1 MMILTSTGCD
11 LTNMWNQLP
20 ILQVNGVQLSTRG
33 ATMDETHRQQG
44 WWQSQIQDSTRPT
57 REMDYYSYKS
67 TERNH
72 QSENK
77 QFRAGSYLWISN
89 TNNQGWCQ
97 RRLEVS
103 TLCIPTTLAMLKKS
117 RGQGKQQRQLGVS
130 QNSGN
135 MKYNFQSFISEPG
148 ENITWNYNSS
158 NHPIETQVHKEAT
171 NPDDEDKD
179 NNKGKDDSTFPDT
192 EDNRGQDDILSKIT
206 EDDQKETFQ
215 QNRMPLEL
223 LFEQQA
229 EWRKDRTRMLPEL
242 DRSCATDSPEN
253 LRNQSH
259 IYKMVETLRY
269 CGAAKELDKLRET
282 SKSNFTFYK
291 HLFRR
296 GNPDQVNVTRNIHTH
311 PRWLATFE
319 RLKTRR

>member
-1 MMILTSTGCD
+1 
-11 LTNMWNQLP
+11 
-20 ILQVNGVQLSTRG
+20 
-33 ATMDETHRQQG
+33 
-44 WWQSQIQDSTRPT
+44 
-57 REMDYYSYKS
+57 
-67 TERNH
+67 
-72 QSENK
+72 
-77 QFRAGSYLWISN
+77 
-89 TNNQGWCQ
+89 
-97 RRLEVS
+97 
-103 TLCIPTTLAMLKKS
+103 MLKKS

-229 EWRKDRTRMLPEL
+229 E
-242 DRSCATDSPEN
+242 
-253 LRNQSH
+253 
-259 IYKMVETLRY
+259 
-269 CGAAKELDKLRET
+269 
-282 SKSNFTFYK
+282 
-291 HLFRR
+291 
-296 GNPDQVNVTRNIHTH
+296 
-311 PRWLATFE
+311 
-319 RLKTRR
+319 